1 MSSAPGE
8 ATVLSGRQIA
18 KEIREKLAAEVKAIK
33 VKHPEFRP
41 MLAIVQVGGRED
53 SNVYIRMKRRAAEEV
68 GAESQ
73 HIKFPRTI
81 TEDELVKEVDTL
93 NNDPTIHGIIVQLP
107 LDCDTNIDSNRITNA
122 VSPEKDVDGIHDQNA
137 GRLAHGE
144 LEGFFIPCTPRGC
157 LELIKRSGVS
167 IVGARATVLGRSK
180 IVGSPMSSLLL
191 WNHATVTT
199 CHSKTKDLPSVCR
212 EADILVVAI
221 GRPRMVKAEW
231 VKPGAVVI
239 DCGINAIPDATRS
252 SGTRLVGDVD
262 FDEVKKV
269 ASYITPVPEGVG
281 PMTVAMLISNTV
293 ESAKR
298 CLKASLKVTNFSWS
312 MRYLPLS
319 RQTPVPSD
327 LDIAFAQKPK
337 LIDELAREMGLEPHE
352 WEPHGR
358 HKAKLLLPL
367 LNKQGAD
374 GHYVLVTGVNPTPLG
389 EGKSTTSVGLCQAL
403 GAHLGRNAIAC
414 LRQPS
419 QGPTFG
425 IKGGAAG
432 GGYAQVIPMDD
443 LNLHLTGDM
452 HAVTAANNLLAAQL
466 DARMLHESTQQDA
479 ALFARLVTPRKG
491 DKCFSDSQRR
501 RLAKL
506 GLPVDAKPEQ
516 LSTEQA
522 RRFARLDVDVDSI
535 TWNRVMDTNDRFLRR
550 ITIGQ
555 GPAESK
561 VARQTQFDITPASEV
576 MAVLALAKDME
587 DLRDRL
593 RSIVVASDR
602 QGNPVTADD
611 LGAAGAMLVLL
622 KEAACPTLL
631 QTLEGTPV
639 LIHCGPFANIAH
651 GNSSVIADRMALKLV
666 GPNGYV
672 VTEGGFGAD
681 NGMEKF
687 VDIKCRA
694 SGLSPS
700 AVVIV
705 ATVRA
710 LKVHGGGPP
719 IALGAPL
726 PVQYSSEDVSLVRS
740 GFCNLARHIE
750 NAAKLGLP
758 AVVAINA
765 FSTDTAAELEL
776 VREMSLSAGAQGAV
790 VCRHWELGGEGA
802 VDLARAVE
810 DACAKPRPQLRFTY
824 DLSLSIESKL
834 EAVARTIYGARCVE
848 LSAQAKTQAERF
860 ERQGYG
866 KMAVCIAKTPL
877 SLSHDPKLLGSPRD
891 FVLPVRELRLSAGA
905 GFIYALA
912 GDVTTM
918 PGLPTRPA
926 LMDIDLDIATGQP
939 IGLF

>member
-1 MSSAPGE
+1 
-8 ATVLSGRQIA
+8 
-18 KEIREKLAAEVKAIK
+18 
-33 VKHPEFRP
+33 
-41 MLAIVQVGGRED
+41 
-53 SNVYIRMKRRAAEEV
+53 
-68 GAESQ
+68 
-73 HIKFPRTI
+73 
-81 TEDELVKEVDTL
+81 
-93 NNDPTIHGIIVQLP
+93 
-107 LDCDTNIDSNRITNA
+107 
-122 VSPEKDVDGIHDQNA
+122 
-137 GRLAHGE
+137 
-144 LEGFFIPCTPRGC
+144 
-157 LELIKRSGVS
+157 
-167 IVGARATVLGRSK
+167 
-180 IVGSPMSSLLL
+180 
-191 WNHATVTT
+191 
-199 CHSKTKDLPSVCR
+199 
-212 EADILVVAI
+212 
-221 GRPRMVKAEW
+221 
-231 VKPGAVVI
+231 
-239 DCGINAIPDATRS
+239 
-252 SGTRLVGDVD
+252 
-262 FDEVKKV
+262 
-269 ASYITPVPEGVG
+269 
-281 PMTVAMLISNTV
+281 
-293 ESAKR
+293 
-298 CLKASLKVTNFSWS
+298 

-337 LIDELAREMGLEPHE
+337 LVDELAREMGLEPHE

-367 LNKQGAD
+367 LNKQGTD

-389 EGKSTTSVGLCQAL
+389 EGKSTTSVGLVQAL

-466 DARMLHESTQQDA
+466 DARILHETTQQDA
-479 ALFARLVTPRKG
+479 ALFGRLVTPRQG
-491 DKCFSDSQRR
+491 AKCFSESQRR
-501 RLAKL
+501 RLARL
-506 GLPVDAKPEQ
+506 GLPVNANPED
-516 LSTEQA
+516 LTAEQA
-522 RRFARLDVDVDSI
+522 ARFARLDVDVNSI

-561 VARQTQFDITPASEV
+561 ATRQTQFDITPASEV
-576 MAVLALAKDME
+576 MAILALAKDMD

-593 RSIVVASDR
+593 RAIVVASDR
-602 QGNPVTADD
+602 KGNPVTADD

-622 KEAACPTLL
+622 KDAACPTLL

-710 LKVHGGGPP
+710 LKVHGGGPL

-726 PVQYSSEDVSLVRS
+726 PAQYRTEDLSLVRS

-776 VREMSLSAGAQGAV
+776 VREMSVAAGAQGAI

-810 DACAKPRPQLRFTY
+810 EACAKPRPRLRFSY

-834 EAVARTIYGARCVE
+834 EAIARTIYGARCVQ
-848 LSAQAKTQAERF
+848 LSPLAKTQAERF

-905 GFIYALA
+905 GFVYALA

-926 LMDIDLDIATGQP
+926 LMDIDLDVTTGRP

>member
-81 TEDELVKEVDTL
+81 TEEELVKEVETL

-157 LELIKRSGVS
+157 LELIKRSGVP

-298 CLKASLKVTNFSWS
+298 CLKASLKVTNSSWS

-337 LIDELAREMGLEPHE
+337 LVDELAREMGLEPQE

-403 GAHLGRNAIAC
+403 GAHRGRNAIAC

-466 DARMLHESTQQDA
+466 DARVLHESTQQDA

-506 GLPVDAKPEQ
+506 GLPVDAQPEE
-516 LSTEQA
+516 LSAEQA

-576 MAVLALAKDME
+576 MAVLALARDME

-726 PVQYSSEDVSLVRS
+726 PAQYSSEDVSLVRS

-776 VREMSLSAGAQGAV
+776 VREMSLTAGAQGAV

-810 DACAKPRPQLRFTY
+810 DACAKPRPQLRFAY
-824 DLSLSIESKL
+824 DLSLNIESKL

-848 LSAQAKTQAERF
+848 LSALAKTQAEHF

-926 LMDIDLDIATGQP
+926 LMDVDLDVTTGRP

>member
-1 MSSAPGE
+1 M
-8 ATVLSGRQIA
+8 
-18 KEIREKLAAEVKAIK
+18 AA
-33 VKHPEFRP
+33 
-41 MLAIVQVGGRED
+41 
-53 SNVYIRMKRRAAEEV
+53 AA
-68 GAESQ
+68 STWQ
-73 HIKFPRTI
+73 
-81 TEDELVKEVDTL
+81 
-93 NNDPTIHGIIVQLP
+93 
-107 LDCDTNIDSNRITNA
+107 
-122 VSPEKDVDGIHDQNA
+122 
-137 GRLAHGE
+137 
-144 LEGFFIPCTPRGC
+144 
-157 LELIKRSGVS
+157 
-167 IVGARATVLGRSK
+167 
-180 IVGSPMSSLLL
+180 
-191 WNHATVTT
+191 
-199 CHSKTKDLPSVCR
+199 
-212 EADILVVAI
+212 
-221 GRPRMVKAEW
+221 
-231 VKPGAVVI
+231 
-239 DCGINAIPDATRS
+239 
-252 SGTRLVGDVD
+252 
-262 FDEVKKV
+262 
-269 ASYITPVPEGVG
+269 
-281 PMTVAMLISNTV
+281 
-293 ESAKR
+293 
-298 CLKASLKVTNFSWS
+298 
-312 MRYLPLS
+312 MRYLALS

-327 LDIAFAQKPK
+327 LEIALAQKPK
-337 LIDELAREMGLEPHE
+337 PITELAQEMGLKPHQ

-367 LNKQGAD
+367 LKQEGAD

-403 GAHLGRNAIAC
+403 GAHLGRNVIAC

-443 LNLHLTGDM
+443 FNLHLTGDM

-466 DARMLHESTQQDA
+466 DARMLHEATQQDK

-491 DKCFSDSQRR
+491 PKCFSDSQRR
-501 RLAKL
+501 RLARL
-506 GLPVDAKPEQ
+506 GLPTDLHPDQ
-516 LSTEQA
+516 LSAEQA
-522 RRFARLDVDVDSI
+522 KRFARLDVDPDSI

-576 MAVLALAKDME
+576 MAVLALAKDLE

-593 RSIVVASDR
+593 RAIVVASDR

-611 LGAAGAMLVLL
+611 LGAAGAMLALL
-622 KEAACPTLL
+622 KDAACPTLL
-631 QTLEGTPV
+631 QTLEGTPA

-651 GNSSVIADRMALKLV
+651 GNSSVIADRIALKLV

-710 LKVHGGGPP
+710 LKVHGGGPL
-719 IALGAPL
+719 ISLGSPL
-726 PVQYSSEDVSLVRS
+726 PEQYSREDVSLVRS
-740 GFCNLARHIE
+740 GFCNLARHVE

-758 AVVAINA
+758 AVVAVNA
-765 FSTDTAAELEL
+765 FATDSPAELDL
-776 VREMSLSAGAQGAV
+776 VREMSLAAGAQGAV

-802 VDLARAVE
+802 LDLARAVE
-810 DACAKPRPQLRFTY
+810 DACSKPRPQLRFAY
-824 DLSLSIESKL
+824 ELSMGIESKL
-834 EAVARTIYGARCVE
+834 EAVARTIYGASSVE
-848 LSAQAKTQAERF
+848 LSPLAKAQAERF

-866 KMAVCIAKTPL
+866 RLAVCIAKTPL

-905 GFIYALA
+905 GFVYALA

-926 LMDIDLDIATGQP
+926 LMDIDLDLETGAP
-939 IGLF
+939 TGLF

>member
-1 MSSAPGE
+1 M
-8 ATVLSGRQIA
+8 ATTA
-18 KEIREKLAAEVKAIK
+18 K
-33 VKHPEFRP
+33 
-41 MLAIVQVGGRED
+41 GG
-53 SNVYIRMKRRAAEEV
+53 
-68 GAESQ
+68 GA
-73 HIKFPRTI
+73 
-81 TEDELVKEVDTL
+81 
-93 NNDPTIHGIIVQLP
+93 
-107 LDCDTNIDSNRITNA
+107 
-122 VSPEKDVDGIHDQNA
+122 
-137 GRLAHGE
+137 
-144 LEGFFIPCTPRGC
+144 
-157 LELIKRSGVS
+157 
-167 IVGARATVLGRSK
+167 
-180 IVGSPMSSLLL
+180 
-191 WNHATVTT
+191 
-199 CHSKTKDLPSVCR
+199 
-212 EADILVVAI
+212 
-221 GRPRMVKAEW
+221 
-231 VKPGAVVI
+231 
-239 DCGINAIPDATRS
+239 
-252 SGTRLVGDVD
+252 
-262 FDEVKKV
+262 
-269 ASYITPVPEGVG
+269 
-281 PMTVAMLISNTV
+281 
-293 ESAKR
+293 
-298 CLKASLKVTNFSWS
+298 WS

-327 LDIAFAQKPK
+327 LDIAFAQEPK
-337 LIDELAREMGLEPHE
+337 LVDELAREMGLQPHE

-367 LNKQGAD
+367 LNKQGTD

-389 EGKSTTSVGLCQAL
+389 EGKSTTSVGLVQAL

-466 DARMLHESTQQDA
+466 DTRILHEATQQDA
-479 ALFARLVTPRKG
+479 ALFGRLVTPRQG
-491 DKCFSDSQRR
+491 AKCFSESQRR
-501 RLAKL
+501 RLARL
-506 GLPVDAKPEQ
+506 GLPVDANPED
-516 LSTEQA
+516 LTAEQA
-522 RRFARLDVDVDSI
+522 ARFARLDVDVNSI

-561 VARQTQFDITPASEV
+561 ATRQTQFDITPASEV

-593 RSIVVASDR
+593 RAIVVASDR

-622 KEAACPTLL
+622 KDAACPTLL

-710 LKVHGGGPP
+710 LKVHGGGPL
-719 IALGAPL
+719 ISLGAPL
-726 PVQYSSEDVSLVRS
+726 PAQYRSEDVSLVRS

-776 VREMSLSAGAQGAV
+776 VREMSVAAGAQGAV

-810 DACAKPRPQLRFTY
+810 EACAKPRPQLRFSY

-848 LSAQAKTQAERF
+848 LSPLAKTQAERF

-905 GFIYALA
+905 GFVYALA

-926 LMDIDLDIATGQP
+926 LMDIDLDVTTGRP

>member
-1 MSSAPGE
+1 M
-8 ATVLSGRQIA
+8 
-18 KEIREKLAAEVKAIK
+18 AA
-33 VKHPEFRP
+33 
-41 MLAIVQVGGRED
+41 
-53 SNVYIRMKRRAAEEV
+53 AA
-68 GAESQ
+68 STWQ
-73 HIKFPRTI
+73 
-81 TEDELVKEVDTL
+81 
-93 NNDPTIHGIIVQLP
+93 
-107 LDCDTNIDSNRITNA
+107 
-122 VSPEKDVDGIHDQNA
+122 
-137 GRLAHGE
+137 
-144 LEGFFIPCTPRGC
+144 
-157 LELIKRSGVS
+157 
-167 IVGARATVLGRSK
+167 
-180 IVGSPMSSLLL
+180 
-191 WNHATVTT
+191 
-199 CHSKTKDLPSVCR
+199 
-212 EADILVVAI
+212 
-221 GRPRMVKAEW
+221 
-231 VKPGAVVI
+231 
-239 DCGINAIPDATRS
+239 
-252 SGTRLVGDVD
+252 
-262 FDEVKKV
+262 
-269 ASYITPVPEGVG
+269 
-281 PMTVAMLISNTV
+281 
-293 ESAKR
+293 
-298 CLKASLKVTNFSWS
+298 
-312 MRYLPLS
+312 MRYLALS

-327 LDIAFAQKPK
+327 LEIALAQKPK
-337 LIDELAREMGLEPHE
+337 PITELAQEMGLKPHQ

-367 LNKQGAD
+367 LKQEGAD

-403 GAHLGRNAIAC
+403 GAHLGRNVIAC

-443 LNLHLTGDM
+443 FNLHLTGDM

-466 DARMLHESTQQDA
+466 DARMLHEATQQDK

-491 DKCFSDSQRR
+491 PKCFSDSQRR
-501 RLAKL
+501 RLARL
-506 GLPVDAKPEQ
+506 GFPTDLHPDQ
-516 LSTEQA
+516 LSAEQA
-522 RRFARLDVDVDSI
+522 KRFARLDVDPDSI

-576 MAVLALAKDME
+576 MAVLALAKDLE

-593 RSIVVASDR
+593 RAIVVASDR

-611 LGAAGAMLVLL
+611 LGAAGAMLALL
-622 KEAACPTLL
+622 KDAACPTLL
-631 QTLEGTPV
+631 QTLEGTPA

-651 GNSSVIADRMALKLV
+651 GNSSVIADRIALKLV

-710 LKVHGGGPP
+710 LKVHGGGPL
-719 IALGAPL
+719 ISLGSPL
-726 PVQYSSEDVSLVRS
+726 PEQYSREDVSLVRS
-740 GFCNLARHIE
+740 GFCNLARHVE

-758 AVVAINA
+758 AVVAVNA
-765 FSTDTAAELEL
+765 FATDSPAELDL
-776 VREMSLSAGAQGAV
+776 VREMSLAAGAQGAV

-802 VDLARAVE
+802 LDLARAVE
-810 DACAKPRPQLRFTY
+810 DACSKPRPQLRFAY
-824 DLSLSIESKL
+824 ELSMGIESKL
-834 EAVARTIYGARCVE
+834 EAVARTIYGASSVE
-848 LSAQAKTQAERF
+848 LSPLAKAQAERF

-866 KMAVCIAKTPL
+866 RLAVCIAKTPL

-905 GFIYALA
+905 GFVYALA

-926 LMDIDLDIATGQP
+926 LMDIDLDLETGAP
-939 IGLF
+939 TGLF